1 VHRSFTIS
9 VAASRDAKT
18 HLRISRDDSLK
29 KLVLASGDEAQ
40 SRCGRKFFYCQKTRL
55 RVVATCFRP
64 ASVSHDNICG
74 ASIAQY
80 ESYENTCGTVVSCK
94 LTIVGAG
101 FSRVTRIVACKH
113 CGAADEPAPR
123 VRASARQ
130 HFLKRDTVFSTLLVY
145 SGCSA
150 SRFPSARSDKAI
162 SLHQEGNMAKK
173 AKKAKKAK
181 SAVKK
186 TAKKTRKVAKKK
198 K

>member
-1 VHRSFTIS
+1 LPKPETQSPRNALSAGLDKS
-9 VAASRDAKT
+9 
-18 HLRISRDDSLK
+18 DD
-29 KLVLASGDEAQ
+29 V
-40 SRCGRKFFYCQKTRL
+40 GR
-55 RVVATCFRP
+55 
-64 ASVSHDNICG
+64 
-74 ASIAQY
+74 ASITECANN
-80 ESYENTCGTVVSCK
+80 ENTCGTGIFRE
-94 LTIVGAG
+94 LTIAGVAFSGAAC
-101 FSRVTRIVACKH
+101 IVARKH
-113 CGAADEPAPR
+113 CGAADQPASH
-123 VRASARQ
+123 VLASVRQ
-130 HFLKRDTVFSTLLVY
+130 HFLKRDAVFYHALVY